1 MDPYT
6 ATWTCACMDQALSVP
21 REAPLTCPS
30 SPTPSWTTG
39 GLMIDYPGI
48 CKKMGWDASKL
59 CGPWLCA
66 LRAEDPAECCPY
78 KHPKGSALHGNRPSA
93 EGKPFMMADWIDRF
107 MAQGLVT
114 RRDELKAERLAAKP
128 PPGKPV
134 KTKEGALVY
143 PARHFA

>member
-1 MDPYT
+1 MKGGEARYSRGWGDGPVHRYMDLRLHGPGPER
-6 ATWTCACMDQALSVP
+6 AEGGAAHVP
-21 REAPLTCPS
+21 LLPP
-30 SPTPSWTTG
+30 PSWTTG

-93 EGKPFMMADWIDRF
+93 EGKPFMMAD
-107 MAQGLVT
+107 
-114 RRDELKAERLAAKP
+114 
-128 PPGKPV
+128 
-134 KTKEGALVY
+134 
-143 PARHFA
+143 